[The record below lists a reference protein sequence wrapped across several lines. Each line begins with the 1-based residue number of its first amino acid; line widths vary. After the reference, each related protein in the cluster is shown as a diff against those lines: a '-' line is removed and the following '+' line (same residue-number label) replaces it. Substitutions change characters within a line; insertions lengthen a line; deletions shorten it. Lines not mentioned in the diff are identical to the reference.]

1 MNSIHRL
8 SVFCRPAVSILYS
21 ACQSIVG
28 FKNRKRL
35 LLLLISCLMIF
46 SMRNTKTRFFLLLVF
61 IVSLLLILVVIKVF
75 EKRIQKIEKQ
85 EPGSINGKTDNKH
98 YSQPKQNFY

>member
-28 FKNRKRL
+28 RKNRKPL
-35 LLLLISCLMIF
+35 LPGLIFWLMIF
-46 SMRNTKTRFFLLLVF
+46 SMRNTKTKFFF
-61 IVSLLLILVVIKVF
+61 IVVMIVALVLILVVIKVF
-75 EKRIQKIEKQ
+75 EKRIQKIEATQ
-85 EPGSINGKTDNKH
+85 QVQGS
-98 YSQPKQNFY
+98 